1 MLKLKVT
8 TVGAS
13 SGIVLPKEA
22 LARLNVERGDHLYL
36 VETEDGYRVT
46 PYDPEF
52 EKQMKLAEEGMRRN
66 RNALRELAK

>member
-8 TVGAS
+8 TVGTS

-22 LARLNVERGDHLYL
+22 LARLNVERGDHVYL

-52 EKQMKLAEEGMRRN
+52 EKQMKLAEEGMQRN

>member
-1 MLKLKVT
+1 MLKVKVT

-22 LARLNVERGDHLYL
+22 LARLNVEPGDHLYL

-52 EKQMKLAEEGMRRN
+52 EKQMELAEEGMRRN
-66 RNALRELAK
+66 RIALRDLAN

>member
-13 SGIVLPKEA
+13 TGVVLPKEA
-22 LARLNVERGDHLYL
+22 LARMKVEKGDQLYL
-36 VETEDGYRVT
+36 VETEDGYRMT

-52 EKQMKLAEEGMRRN
+52 ERQMELAEEGMRRN

>member
-13 SGIVLPKEA
+13 TGVVLPKEA
-22 LARLNVERGDHLYL
+22 LARLNVAKGDQLYL
-36 VETEDGYRVT
+36 VETEDGYQMT

-52 EKQMKLAEEGMRRN
+52 EKQMELADEGMRRN
-66 RNALRELAK
+66 RNALRKLAK

>member
-13 SGIVLPKEA
+13 TGVVLPKEA
-22 LARLNVERGDHLYL
+22 LARLNVEKGDQVYL
-36 VETEDGYRVT
+36 VETEDGYRMT

-52 EKQMKLAEEGMRRN
+52 EKQMELADEGMRRN

>member
-8 TVGAS
+8 TVGTS

-22 LARLNVERGDHLYL
+22 LARLNVERGDHVYL

-52 EKQMKLAEEGMRRN
+52 EKQMKLAEEGMQRN
-66 RNALRELAK
+66 RNALR

>member
-1 MLKLKVT
+1 MLKVKVT

-52 EKQMKLAEEGMRRN
+52 EKQMELAGEGMRRN